1 MVLGPPAETAP
12 CSSLSVS
19 VQPSVCGPRAQVSV
33 SHYLPSLST
42 EARNSRVW
50 HVAAELITSALL
62 PCPRSQAYATD
73 STESVWM
80 PTHPSLWVRSSQP
93 LLFSG
98 SLLFTS
104 VCVGRALTLGPEA
117 LLKKVRFRGLVGGP
131 GTVLGEEETGTQEKQ
146 ITHSSAGGGTF

>member
-1 MVLGPPAETAP
+1 
-12 CSSLSVS
+12 
-19 VQPSVCGPRAQVSV
+19 
-33 SHYLPSLST
+33 
-42 EARNSRVW
+42 
-50 HVAAELITSALL
+50 
-62 PCPRSQAYATD
+62 
-73 STESVWM
+73 M

-98 SLLFTS
+98 SLLFTG

-146 ITHSSAGGGTF
+146 ITHSSAGGGYVLRGRLLFPTLTSWENMPVTR